1 MKKILMTYMESGMGH
16 ITSIT
21 SISDNFKKLYGEE
34 FEIDDCYIMQ
44 EDNNKQLLKYEKFII
59 NQTKNT
65 LKFKGFGD
73 LVFII
78 FEIFGAGKFTRFI
91 HNTFFKKAFVAAIE
105 AYKRR
110 KPDVIVSTHY
120 FLSLAA
126 IAYKKKYDNNVKVIT
141 YNPDNN
147 INPVWDN
154 SAEQLFL
161 VNNEH
166 ALKEAIKRKFNKDR
180 VKLVG
185 FSARNSIIN
194 CNEPKEFY
202 REKYNI
208 PKDKF
213 CVLVAD
219 GVYATRKCKKLVKK
233 LVKTDK
239 EVTIIALAGKTEK
252 IYNYFCKMETKNNV
266 TLIPLKFTTDI
277 HEYYRASDLFITK
290 AGPNAILDSV
300 FVGTPI
306 IVDYYGH
313 PIEKATTKL
322 FIDEYKVGKAIFKR
336 RKIKKQL
343 EEWIDN
349 PSLLKPYADNTAKID
364 KFGNGGEMAAKYIY
378 EEINSTQ
385 N

>member
-1 MKKILMTYMESGMGH
+1 MKKVLMTYMESGMGH

-21 SISDNFKKLYGEE
+21 SISDNFKKLYGNE

-44 EDNNKQLLKYEKFII
+44 EDKDKNLLKYEKFII

-73 LVFII
+73 FIFII
-78 FEIFGAGKFTRFI
+78 FEMFGAGKFTKFTHKTLFR
-91 HNTFFKKAFVAAIE
+91 KALLSAIE

-110 KPDVIVSTHY
+110 NPDVIVSTHY

-126 IAYKKKYDNNVKVIT
+126 LEYKKKYNNNVKVIT

-147 INPVWDN
+147 INPVWVND
-154 SAEQLFL
+154 AEQLYL

-166 ALKEAIKRKFNKDR
+166 ALNEAIKRRKFNKDR
-180 VKLVG
+180 IKLVG
-185 FSARNSIIN
+185 FSARNAIIN
-194 CNEPKEFY
+194 CNESKEFY
-202 REKYNI
+202 RDKYNI
-208 PKDKF
+208 AKDKF

-219 GVYATRKCKKLVKK
+219 GVYATRKCKRMVKK
-233 LVKTDK
+233 LAKSDK
-239 EVTIIALAGKTEK
+239 EMTIIALAGKTDK
-252 IYNYFCKMETKNNV
+252 IYEYFCNLKPKSNIN
-266 TLIPLKFTTDI
+266 LIPLKFTTDI
-277 HEYYRASDLFITK
+277 HEYYRAADLFITK

-322 FIDEYKVGKAIFKR
+322 FINEYGVGKAIFKR
-336 RKIKKQL
+336 RKIKKQV
-343 EEWIDN
+343 EQWVDN

-364 KFGNGGEMAAKYIY
+364 KFGSGGEIAAKYIY
-378 EEINSTQ
+378 EEINS
-385 N
+385 